1 MVIGDIVLAED
12 LARMV
17 LIFWEEHENTLD
29 QQLSLALLY
38 FNGFFFTLPRCR
50 GRTGIKDYG
59 VGCTKTMCVTQMFAS
74 RNKQTTTLVSTV
86 LFSHA

>member
-1 MVIGDIVLAED
+1 MSHSSLGHIKEFEKKVIGDIVLAED

-38 FNGFFFTLPRCR
+38 FNGFFSPCPVA
-50 GRTGIKDYG
+50 GAAPGSKIM
-59 VGCTKTMCVTQMFAS
+59 V
-74 RNKQTTTLVSTV
+74 
-86 LFSHA
+86 